1 MVIMAQTRLEN
12 PLTDGFIGE
21 MKEMDEQQMA
31 IRIAKVEDSDEEF
44 YIVQVNPWQL
54 WEVKNKKGK
63 VIKELEGN
71 RFTSD
76 RLAQVALDKY
86 LNDRAA
92 KRAKEEQEKAA
103 LRAEAQ
109 AKYDAMRALEA
120 ANEVKAAQ
128 INEAKEIS
136 VEPKAK
142 KKK

>member
-1 MVIMAQTRLEN
+1 MVQTRLEN

-21 MKEMDEQQMA
+21 MKEMDSEQVA
-31 IRIAKVEDSDEEF
+31 LRIAKVEGSEEEF

-54 WEVKNKKGK
+54 WEVRNKKGK
-63 VIKELEGN
+63 TPKELEGN

-76 RLAQVALDKY
+76 RLAQGALDKY

-92 KRAKEEQEKAA
+92 KKAKEEQEKAA

-109 AKYDAMRALEA
+109 AKYDAMRLLEA

-128 INEAKEIS
+128 INEAKEIF
-136 VEPKAK
+136 VEPKTK

>member
-1 MVIMAQTRLEN
+1 MVQTRLEN

-21 MKEMDEQQMA
+21 MKEMDNEQVA
-31 IRIAKVEDSDEEF
+31 IRIAKVEGSDEEF

-63 VIKELEGN
+63 TPKELEGN

-76 RLAQVALDKY
+76 RLAQGALDKY

-92 KRAKEEQEKAA
+92 KKAKEEQEKAA

-128 INEAKEIS
+128 INEAKT
-136 VEPKAK
+136 K
-142 KKK
+142 KK